1 MSAAPVATAPAPS
14 PAGSPPR
21 DAART
26 AAVRKRRSGGG
37 GRAVGRAILNCVL
50 AVVAAIW
57 VVPTLG
63 LFITSLRPLGA
74 STSSGWWTVFTDS
87 AGLTL
92 ENYVG
97 LLQDSTITHS
107 LWNTVV
113 IALPATILVVVIGS
127 LAGYALAWIDFPG
140 RTALLLAVIVLLA
153 VPLQTAFI
161 PLARLFGGI
170 GIFGTVLAPILFH
183 TAFGLPFAVFL
194 LRNSFAQIPIEIT
207 ESAQIDGA
215 GTWRIFGSFM
225 LPLARPAIASLAIY
239 QFLWTWNDLLV
250 ALIFTDSR
258 SQPITVAIQSQ
269 LRQFSSNVDVLSAG
283 AFLSM
288 VVPLI
293 VYFLFQRYFEN
304 AILAGSVKG

>member
-1 MSAAPVATAPAPS
+1 MSATSAPSAVVPSASSSRAPA
-14 PAGSPPR
+14 
-21 DAART
+21 ARRR
-26 AAVRKRRSGGG
+26 VRNRGGHV
-37 GRAVGRAILNCVL
+37 VGRVVLNVVL
-50 AVVAAIW
+50 ALVAVVWLI
-57 VVPTLG
+57 PTLG

-74 STSSGWWTVFTDS
+74 STASGWWMVFARAS
-87 AGLTL
+87 GLTL

-97 LLQDSTITHS
+97 LLQDSTITSS

-113 IALPATILVVVIGS
+113 ITLPATVLVVVIGS

-140 RTALLLAVIVLLA
+140 RTVMLLGVIVLLA

-215 GTWRIFGSFM
+215 GTWRIFWSFM